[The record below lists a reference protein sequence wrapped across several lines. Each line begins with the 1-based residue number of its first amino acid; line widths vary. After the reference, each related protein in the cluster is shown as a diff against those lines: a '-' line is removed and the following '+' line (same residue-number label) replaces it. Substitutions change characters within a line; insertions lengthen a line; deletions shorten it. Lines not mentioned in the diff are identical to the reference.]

1 MSVGL
6 VHVSNQDGAMSELCL
21 LALNLLFKP
30 HDQDVLLVQLDSQVR
45 SLLIKRADNLSVFLV
60 LSFSLAE
67 PFLESQGG
75 GVRHSSGC

>member
-45 SLLIKRADNLSVFLV
+45 SLLI
-60 LSFSLAE
+60 
-67 PFLESQGG
+67 
-75 GVRHSSGC
+75 